1 MYIRPVQ
8 KVVVFG
14 PGPQFKG
21 GISNFTVSLCK
32 ALEKQGNE
40 VHLVSWTQQYPAII
54 PRDFIDRNSRTNL
67 LEGSKIKVHYITNYN
82 NPFSWY
88 KTANLIAKI
97 APQKVIFQWA
107 IAIQGL
113 TMGVIAKSVKRK
125 LPNCEIIFDVHNVV
139 QKETGELD
147 KMLTRFALKK
157 ADTYIMHGQI
167 TIEEFGAFMP
177 EVKFM
182 VSTDGS
188 RSKELKTILRLFHPI
203 YDIFVPDPNFDVEHE
218 RKKEKLGTTVFLF
231 FGFIRKYKGLHYTIE
246 AFSRIAQKY
255 PDASL
260 IIAGESF
267 WDTVDKKKWHVKLKS
282 AIFKMLKS
290 IFIKSN
296 DQEKDYRPLELIEK
310 FGIQD
315 RVLVANRFI
324 ANEEVHRFF
333 QLSDVVVNY
342 YEYATPSGVESIAYN
357 FNKPILATRVGHFA
371 HAILDGKN
379 GYLAEAADI
388 SSMANTMERFILN
401 PIPAS
406 EVEVFKK
413 QLSWEEYARTI
424 NSSKL
429 L

>member
-67 LEGSKIKVHYITNYN
+67 LEGSKITVHYITNYN

-113 TMGVIAKSVKRK
+113 PMGVIAQCVKRK
-125 LPNCEIIFDVHNVV
+125 LPHCEIIFDVHNVV

-203 YDIFVPDPNFDVEHE
+203 YDIFVPDPNFNVEQE
-218 RKKEKLGTTVFLF
+218 RKKEKLGTSVFLF
-231 FGFIRKYKGLHYTIE
+231 FGFIRKYKGLHDTIE
-246 AFSRIAQKY
+246 AFSRIAEKY
-255 PDASL
+255 PNASL

-267 WDTVDKKKWHVKLKS
+267 WDTVDKKKWHVKLK
-282 AIFKMLKS
+282 
-290 IFIKSN
+290 
-296 DQEKDYRPLELIEK
+296 
-310 FGIQD
+310 
-315 RVLVANRFI
+315 
-324 ANEEVHRFF
+324 
-333 QLSDVVVNY
+333 
-342 YEYATPSGVESIAYN
+342 
-357 FNKPILATRVGHFA
+357 
-371 HAILDGKN
+371 
-379 GYLAEAADI
+379 
-388 SSMANTMERFILN
+388 
-401 PIPAS
+401 
-406 EVEVFKK
+406 
-413 QLSWEEYARTI
+413 
-424 NSSKL
+424 KL
-429 L
+429 LLNIKFH

>member
-1 MYIRPVQ
+1 MQ

-67 LEGSKIKVHYITNYN
+67 LEGSKIQVHYITNYN
-82 NPFSWY
+82 NPISWF

-97 APQKVIFQWA
+97 APKKVIFQWA

-113 TMGVIAKSVKRK
+113 PMGVIAQSVKRK
-125 LPNCEIIFDVHNVV
+125 LPKCEIIFDVHNVV

-157 ADTYIMHGQI
+157 ADTFIMHGQI
-167 TIEEFGAFMP
+167 TIDEFSAFMP
-177 EVKFM
+177 EVQFA
-182 VSTDGS
+182 VSTDGA
-188 RSKELKTILRLFHPI
+188 RSKEMKTILRLFHPI
-203 YDIFVPDPNFDVEHE
+203 YDIFAPDEHFNIKLE

-246 AFSRIAQKY
+246 AFSRIAEKY

-296 DQEKDYRPLELIEK
+296 DQENDYRPLELIEK
-310 FGIQD
+310 FGIQN

-324 ANEEVHRFF
+324 ANEEVYRFF

-371 HAILDGKN
+371 NAIEDGKN
-379 GYLAEAADI
+379 GYLAEADNI
-388 SSMANTMERFILN
+388 ESMTAAMERFIHQ
-401 PIPAS
+401 PILEENVAA
-406 EVEVFKK
+406 FKK
-413 QLSWEEYARTI
+413 NLSWEKYVESI
-424 NSSKL
+424 KEND
-429 L
+429 

>member
-1 MYIRPVQ
+1 MQ

-82 NPFSWY
+82 NPITWY
-88 KTANLIAKI
+88 KTANLIASI

-113 TMGVIAKSVKRK
+113 PMGVIAQRVKKK
-125 LPNCEIIFDVHNVV
+125 LPACEIIFDVHNVV

-147 KMLTRFALKK
+147 KILTRFALKK
-157 ADTYIMHGQI
+157 ADTLIMHGQI
-167 TIEEFGAFMP
+167 TIDEFSAFMP

-188 RSKELKTILRLFHPI
+188 RSKEMKTILKLFHPI
-203 YDIFVPDPNFDVEHE
+203 YDIFVPDAHFDVEQE

-255 PDASL
+255 PDTSL

-282 AIFKMLKS
+282 VIFKMLKS

-296 DQEKDYRPLELIEK
+296 DQEKDYRPLDLIEK
-310 FGIQD
+310 FGIKD
-315 RVLVANRFI
+315 RVLIANRFI

-379 GYLAEAADI
+379 GYLAEPADI
-388 SSMANTMERFILN
+388 SSMEKTMEKFIN
-401 PIPAS
+401 HPIS
-406 EVEVFKK
+406 EEIVEGFKK
-413 QLSWEEYARTI
+413 SLSWEKYVESIRG
-424 NSSKL
+424 ND
-429 L
+429 